1 MDEVQ
6 KEYKRL
12 RGLFEDA
19 DEKQKAAY
27 DGAFWEAARLKVELE
42 RLHAIADKSGLVKVD
57 PKNPERQKPLPIAQ
71 MIVRISSN
79 YLAYTSRIAHA
90 LGKSVPDDEDDSFE
104 EEYG

>member
-12 RGLFEDA
+12 RALFDDA

-27 DGAFWEAARLKVELE
+27 DGAFWEAARLRCEIEK
-42 RLHAIADKSGLVKVD
+42 LHEVASKTGLVKVD
-57 PKNPERQKPLPIAQ
+57 PENPSRQKPLPIAQ

>member
-1 MDEVQ
+1 MDDVQ

-27 DGAFWEAARLKVELE
+27 DGAFWEAARLKAELE